1 LIQETLV
8 CFSRTKFYTKL
19 DVIIVFNRICI
30 IEGQEYFIVFNIYY
44 SLFEILVIL
53 FGLSNIL
60 VIFQARIN
68 KIFYLYLDIFYTVY
82 INDIL
87 VYLNNLLEYK
97 KYIKKILYILQD
109 TSLQLDIKKYKFEV
123 IKITYLGLILFIES
137 VRIDPAKIKYIID

>member
-109 TSLQLDIKKYKFEV
+109 TSFQLDIKKYKFEV